1 MLVYQK
7 VDGDGLVIETNPG
20 IKFIHEW
27 LDVGWLMA
35 QKLSKSGCSS
45 REWKRWTN
53 TDRQVRQTPFLAD
66 CVRVRRAK
74 TPKESGCLHLELH
87 MCDELCNG
95 RYRYCTILSK
105 DWNCLKCLS
114 RQEMKDFVQ
123 PSALSSSSY
132 VCAYMG
138 IYIYI
143 FYIYILCIYIYK
155 YVCVCLYVCTYSG
168 CFAWG
173 WTNQITPK

>member
-45 REWKRWTN
+45 QEWKRWTN

-143 FYIYILCIYIYK
+143 IFIFYVYIYI
-155 YVCVCLYVCTYSG
+155 
-168 CFAWG
+168 
-173 WTNQITPK
+173 